1 MNDNVKGWTH
11 HVVYILSIILLGLV
25 CYFLYTDLQYSNQNL
40 KASQGRV
47 EELLL
52 ENESIMSVRDSYLV
66 DNERLKGE
74 LELSRKDYKE
84 LKKKF
89 DIKEIERVVE
99 VETVIRYDTVDR
111 FIEVDRGLFTYSDDW
126 LSCEMDTNV
135 PKLNQLE
142 MRVPVKIGMDNNK
155 VMVWSSNPHVKFTDI
170 ESYIKQPKRWDVGI
184 QMGTGLTYD
193 LINNNFGLGLYCGF
207 GFSYKF

>member
-1 MNDNVKGWTH
+1 
-11 HVVYILSIILLGLV
+11 
-25 CYFLYTDLQYSNQNL
+25 
-40 KASQGRV
+40 
-47 EELLL
+47 
-52 ENESIMSVRDSYLV
+52 MSVRDSYLV
-66 DNERLKGE
+66 DNERLKEE

-99 VETVIRYDTVDR
+99 VETIIRYDTVDR

-142 MRVPVKIGMDNNK
+142 MRVPVKIGMDDNK
-155 VMVWSSNPHVKFTDI
+155 VFVWSPNPHVKFTDI
-170 ESYIKQPKRWDVGI
+170 ESYIKQPKKVRFGFH
-184 QMGTGLTYD
+184 L
-193 LINNNFGLGLYCGF
+193 GLGVNYGLIHNKIDF
-207 GFSYKF
+207 GPTASFGINF

>member
-1 MNDNVKGWTH
+1 MRWRDLI
-11 HVVYILSIILLGLV
+11 YIAIIVCLGLCV
-25 CYFLYTDLQYSNQNL
+25 KWMNGELETSNQNL
-40 KASQGRV
+40 KASQGKV

-66 DNERLKGE
+66 DNERLKEE

-99 VETVIRYDTVDR
+99 VETIIRYDTVDR

-155 VMVWSSNPHVKFTDI
+155 VFVWSSNPHVKFTDI

-207 GFSYKF
+207 GVSYKF

>member
-1 MNDNVKGWTH
+1 MKWIQ

-40 KASQGRV
+40 KASQGKV

-52 ENESIMSVRDSYLV
+52 ENESIMLVRDSYLV
-66 DNERLKGE
+66 DNERLKEE

-111 FIEVDRGLFTYSDDW
+111 FVEVDRGLFTYSDDW

-142 MRVPVKIGMDNNK
+142 MRVPFKIGMDNNK
-155 VMVWSSNPHVKFTDI
+155 VMVWSPNPYVQFNDI
-170 ESYIKQPKRWDVGI
+170 ESYIKQPKKVRFGFHLGVGI
-184 QMGTGLTYD
+184 NYGVIHNKIDFGPTASFG
-193 LINNNFGLGLYCGF
+193 INF
-207 GFSYKF
+207 

>member
-1 MNDNVKGWTH
+1 MKWIQH
-11 HVVYILSIILLGLV
+11 IVYILSIILLGLV

-40 KASQGRV
+40 KASQGKV
-47 EELLL
+47 EELML

-66 DNERLKGE
+66 DNERLKEE

-99 VETVIRYDTVDR
+99 VETIIRYDTVDR

-142 MRVPVKIGMDNNK
+142 MRVPVKIGMDDNK
-155 VMVWSSNPHVKFTDI
+155 VFVWSPNPHVKFTDI
-170 ESYIKQPKRWDVGI
+170 ESYIKQPKKVRFSFH
-184 QMGTGLTYD
+184 L
-193 LINNNFGLGLYCGF
+193 GLGVNYGLIHNKIDF
-207 GFSYKF
+207 GPTASFGINF

>member
-1 MNDNVKGWTH
+1 MKWMQH
-11 HVVYILSIILLGLV
+11 FVYILSIILLGLV

-40 KASQGRV
+40 KASQGKV
-47 EELLL
+47 EELRL

-66 DNERLKGE
+66 DNKRLKEE
-74 LELSRKDYKE
+74 LELSKRDYKE

-99 VETVIRYDTVDR
+99 VETIIRYDTVDR
-111 FIEVDRGLFTYSDDW
+111 FIEVDKGLFSYSDDW

-142 MRVPVKIGMDNNK
+142 MRVPVKIGMDDSK
-155 VMVWSSNPHVKFTDI
+155 VFVWSPNPYIRFTDI
-170 ESYIKQPKRWDVGI
+170 ESYIRQPKKVRFAFHLGI
-184 QMGTGLTYD
+184 GVNYGVIHNKIDFGPTASFG
-193 LINNNFGLGLYCGF
+193 INF
-207 GFSYKF
+207 

>member
-1 MNDNVKGWTH
+1 MRDL
-11 HVVYILSIILLGLV
+11 VYLLGIGVLCLV
-25 CYFLYTDLQYSNQNL
+25 CYNLYTDLQYSNQNL
-40 KASQGRV
+40 KASQGKV
-47 EELLL
+47 EELML

-66 DNERLKGE
+66 DNERLKEE

-142 MRVPVKIGMDNNK
+142 MRVPVKIGMDDSK
-155 VMVWSSNPHVKFTDI
+155 VFVWSPNPHVKFTDV
-170 ESYIKQPKRWDVGI
+170 ESYIKQPKKVRFGFH
-184 QMGTGLTYD
+184 L
-193 LINNNFGLGLYCGF
+193 GLGVNYGVIHNKIDF
-207 GFSYKF
+207 GPTASFGINF